1 MQTSSNF
8 HFWNV
13 GKSLPVMGRKCPG
26 PRASMSKFLGFLWTS
41 KKSINPWL
49 HLGIHPL
56 PVIKK
61 GDLEFSNMFFIII
74 WLGHANQDFYHFK
87 PGLQHLS
94 SRRKD
99 FICQLT
105 QCQLSSSIIRTSIK
119 EHLQPI
125 KTQSNDRKPQTTN
138 QIPAQPCAAKE
149 AMGKRARQLS
159 GSSYLV
165 IMYFNFHRLIWNS
178 FGILV
183 PPLAT
188 ISICMPTSF
197 EATLLPTIPLLH
209 PLIKLWRLHRWIQL
223 QPQRY
228 HRWWGGFSAV
238 WRSAFGHDIGQA
250 GADPW
255 YWKHWSFFFEQMD
268 APISHKPS
276 KFRGFPFFNL
286 PCKNT
291 PSTTSTFLL
300 TSLPNIWGMR
310 GIAHETCSW
319 LRTNLATWTV
329 AGRWNWSG
337 WQDCAEQKLPWH
349 STEVHKL
356 GFCFLVEPLSP
367 IKPYKGYIRGSMQNV
382 SFVDWG
388 VIQKV
393 QKQWVKN
400 HRMAHLLRSVL
411 TISCLPQSA
420 TPLWPSRPKSSGAL
434 FANWRSRPE
443 VNSSAMTRAA
453 VPTEGSGALA
463 RLARCAQHCSTSHKQ
478 PREGVIQSMCCLCR
492 ARRSVTSFRSS
503 AQNPFYH
510 PPHHPLYHHPLIL
523 KFNMLFFYDSLRPQ
537 GTI

>member
-1 MQTSSNF
+1 
-8 HFWNV
+8 
-13 GKSLPVMGRKCPG
+13 
-26 PRASMSKFLGFLWTS
+26 
-41 KKSINPWL
+41 
-49 HLGIHPL
+49 
-56 PVIKK
+56 
-61 GDLEFSNMFFIII
+61 
-74 WLGHANQDFYHFK
+74 
-87 PGLQHLS
+87 
-94 SRRKD
+94 
-99 FICQLT
+99 
-105 QCQLSSSIIRTSIK
+105 
-119 EHLQPI
+119 
-125 KTQSNDRKPQTTN
+125 
-138 QIPAQPCAAKE
+138 
-149 AMGKRARQLS
+149 
-159 GSSYLV
+159 
-165 IMYFNFHRLIWNS
+165 
-178 FGILV
+178 
-183 PPLAT
+183 
-188 ISICMPTSF
+188 
-197 EATLLPTIPLLH
+197 
-209 PLIKLWRLHRWIQL
+209 
-223 QPQRY
+223 
-228 HRWWGGFSAV
+228 
-238 WRSAFGHDIGQA
+238 
-250 GADPW
+250 
-255 YWKHWSFFFEQMD
+255 MD

-420 TPLWPSRPKSSGAL
+420 TPLWPSRPKLSGAL

-492 ARRSVTSFRSS
+492 DQLPIFCAKSLLSSPSSSPLSSSIDPQIQYVVFLWFFKTPRYNLALECLKSWGPLSSHSSLEEWWNSSKPSKWSRSWCLIALDVSALGGLCRRSCQKADLWAR
-503 AQNPFYH
+503 
-510 PPHHPLYHHPLIL
+510 IL
-523 KFNMLFFYDSLRPQ
+523 DGLFKHFLLFMGPKRYPIVLVS
-537 GTI
+537 